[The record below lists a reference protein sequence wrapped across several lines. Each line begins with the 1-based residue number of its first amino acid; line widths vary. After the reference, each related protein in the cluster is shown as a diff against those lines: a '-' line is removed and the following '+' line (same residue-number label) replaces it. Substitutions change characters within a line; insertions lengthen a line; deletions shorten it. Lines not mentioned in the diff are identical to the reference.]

1 MSIIKEIQVKSAL
14 VSSKL
19 PDTDYV
25 INPYIGCAFGCSYC
39 YASFMGRFVGKKI
52 DDWGSYVFVKTNL
65 PQVLEKQL
73 EKIKDKTKTIFLS
86 SVTDPYQG
94 IESKYKL
101 TRQALELLVK
111 YKWEGMVGV
120 LTKSNMVL
128 RDIDLFKK
136 LKKVEVGLTITSTDD
151 KVSQF
156 LERSAPPV
164 SLRLKALKKLNEEG
178 IKTYAFIGPLLP
190 HFSAN
195 PKGLKQIFDALKKT
209 GVKELYLEHFNL
221 SSYIQGRLLKKLKG
235 EKNEVIRQFYEAKKG
250 EYKQELNRVISELL
264 KSYDFKVRRGEVLE
278 HGKNS

>member
-1 MSIIKEIQVKSAL
+1 MIKEIKAKSAL

-25 INPYIGCAFGCSYC
+25 INPYTGCAFGCSYC
-39 YASFMGRFVGKKI
+39 YASFMGRFVNKKI
-52 DDWGSYVFVKTNL
+52 DDWGKYVFVKVNL
-65 PQVLEKQL
+65 AEVLEKQL
-73 EKIKDKTKTIFLS
+73 QKMKDKTKTIFIS

-94 IESKYKL
+94 IEGRYKL

-111 YKWEGMVGV
+111 YKWEGEVGI
-120 LTKSNMVL
+120 LTKSNLVL

-136 LKKVEVGLTITSTDD
+136 LKKVEVGLTITTTDD

-164 SLRLKALKKLNEEG
+164 SLRLKALKELNKEG
-178 IKTYAFIGPLLP
+178 IKTYAFVGPLLP

-195 PKGLKQIFDALKKT
+195 PKGLKGIFDALKKA
-209 GVKELYLEHFNL
+209 GVKELYLEHLNL

-235 EKNEVIRQFYEAKKG
+235 EKNEVIRKFYEAKGG
-250 EYKQELNRVISELL
+250 EYKEKLNKIIQELL
-264 KSYDFKVRRGEVLE
+264 KDYNFKIRGGMVLE
-278 HGKNS
+278 HGKNY

>member
-1 MSIIKEIQVKSAL
+1 MIKEIQTKSAL

-25 INPYIGCAFGCSYC
+25 INPYTGCAFGCSYC
-39 YASFMGRFVGKKI
+39 YASFMGRFAGKKI
-52 DDWGSYVFVKTNL
+52 DDWGNYVFIKANL
-65 PQVLEKQL
+65 PQVLERQL
-73 EKIKDKTKTIFLS
+73 KKIKDNTKTIFLS

-101 TRQALELLVK
+101 TRQALELLAK
-111 YKWEGMVGV
+111 YKWEGMIGI

-178 IKTYAFIGPLLP
+178 VKAYAFIGPLLP

-195 PKGLKQIFDALKKT
+195 PKELKKIFDALEKT
-209 GVKELYLEHFNL
+209 GVKELYLEHLNL

-235 EKNEVIRQFYEAKKG
+235 EKNEVIRKFYEARKG
-250 EYKQELNRVISELL
+250 EYKEKLNEMIGRLL
-264 KSYDFKVRRGEVLE
+264 NDYDFKIRRGEVLE
-278 HGKNS
+278 HEKNS

>member
-1 MSIIKEIQVKSAL
+1 MIKEIKAKSAL

-25 INPYIGCAFGCSYC
+25 INPYTGCVFGCSYC

-52 DDWGSYVFVKTNL
+52 DDWGNYVFVKVNL
-65 PQVLEKQL
+65 PEVLEKEL
-73 EKIKDKTKTIFLS
+73 KRIKDKTKTIFLS

-94 IESKYKL
+94 IEGKYKL
-101 TRQALELLVK
+101 TRRALKLLVK
-111 YKWEGMVGV
+111 YKWEGIVGV

-151 KVSQF
+151 KVSRF

-164 SLRLKALKKLNEEG
+164 SLRLKALKKLNDEG
-178 IKTYAFIGPLLP
+178 IKTYAFVGPLLP

-195 PKGLKQIFDALKKT
+195 PKGLKKIFDALEKT
-209 GVKELYLEHFNL
+209 GVKELYLEHLNL

-235 EKNEVIRQFYEAKKG
+235 EKNEVIRKFYEAKKG
-250 EYKQELNRVISELL
+250 QYKQELNEVIKKLL
-264 KSYDFKVRRGEVLE
+264 SNYNFKIRTGEVLE
-278 HGKNS
+278 HNKNS